1 MRHVNATTINAI
13 TLQCDCFK
21 INIGPYLS
29 RTYKIF
35 MQTVSESTPT
45 YRLQFRASIEGIQGY
60 MKYMY
65 LDQIFEKQHSYL
77 VSSQPY

>member
-29 RTYKIF
+29 CTYKIF
-35 MQTVSESTPT
+35 MQTV
-45 YRLQFRASIEGIQGY
+45 
-60 MKYMY
+60 K
-65 LDQIFEKQHSYL
+65 
-77 VSSQPY
+77 